1 MRNPTRERRTSRR
14 AQFIR
19 TVPPVD
25 AHWSSKGGNW
35 EYWPQDL
42 RLREYPA
49 VNQ

>member
-1 MRNPTRERRTSRR
+1 MRNPTRERRTSRLI
-14 AQFIR
+14 A
-19 TVPPVD
+19 
-25 AHWSSKGGNW
+25 ACGNW